1 MKPIYC
7 LGIPLWAKATG
18 PNTRPDSPIHHLF
31 DYIGRL
37 MSALLEDGVPDAVL
51 GSRATDVFHSILV
64 NHPTQRCHAL
74 HQFFSIFRHDI
85 ASPLRQRTVTSLAD
99 RTPRASPSFLEPLQ
113 AEAEAA
119 GSSIYNLSD
128 PASALEPQ
136 PVHRNSD
143 VDHGMAKPTAS
154 ASFGRPG
161 GGSNYNDSDGSNNN
175 NNNNNNNNGG
185 GACPAALRAHNVLCP
200 QWHLMGQKYALS
212 RLGRVLRCRL
222 DMLFKSTVQEAHG
235 QFFYEAA
242 HGFPHV
248 IVCLDGSYCCDTDG
262 PQCCVEKR
270 GVFLDATG
278 NIAKVAAS
286 TMLSWGPGRTS
297 PGYQT
302 ADSTDTDTDTAATP
316 PPGPE
321 SATSASPR
329 ETATGPSRD
338 PGTPST
344 GEGESDNTALKI
356 GVGVGIPL
364 GLLALGACAALI
376 VVLRRRRR
384 RRRPEMGAAESAVAK
399 KNGKRRWLRLKGA
412 RVSVPRELDATS
424 VHRAELP
431 P

>member
-1 MKPIYC
+1 
-7 LGIPLWAKATG
+7 
-18 PNTRPDSPIHHLF
+18 
-31 DYIGRL
+31 
-37 MSALLEDGVPDAVL
+37 
-51 GSRATDVFHSILV
+51 
-64 NHPTQRCHAL
+64 
-74 HQFFSIFRHDI
+74 
-85 ASPLRQRTVTSLAD
+85 
-99 RTPRASPSFLEPLQ
+99 
-113 AEAEAA
+113 
-119 GSSIYNLSD
+119 
-128 PASALEPQ
+128 
-136 PVHRNSD
+136 
-143 VDHGMAKPTAS
+143 MAKPTAS

-161 GGSNYNDSDGSNNN
+161 GGSNHNDSDGSNNN
-175 NNNNNNNNGG
+175 NNYNNNGG
-185 GACPAALRAHNVLCP
+185 GTCPAALRAHNVLCP
-200 QWHLMGQKYALS
+200 QRHLMGQKYALP
-212 RLGRVLRCRL
+212 RLGRVLRRRL
-222 DMLFKSTVQEAHG
+222 DMLFESTVQEAQG
-235 QFFYEAA
+235 QLFYEAT

-286 TMLSWGPGRTS
+286 TMLSWGPERTS

-302 ADSTDTDTDTAATP
+302 ADTDAAATP

-329 ETATGPSRD
+329 EAATGPSRD

-364 GLLALGACAALI
+364 GLLALGACAGLI
-376 VVLRRRRR
+376 VVLRR

-399 KNGKRRWLRLKGA
+399 KNGKRWLKGA